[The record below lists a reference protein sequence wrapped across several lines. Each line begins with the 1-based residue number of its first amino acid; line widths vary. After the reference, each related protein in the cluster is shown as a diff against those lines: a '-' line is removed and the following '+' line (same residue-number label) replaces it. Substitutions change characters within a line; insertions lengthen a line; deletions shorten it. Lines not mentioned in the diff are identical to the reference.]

1 MIMMYD
7 HDDGDVK
14 GKQISPGNVDT
25 VLLYNHSM
33 VSLSLTH
40 TLSLP
45 SIVITMMMYVVIL
58 AQSSYR

>member
-1 MIMMYD
+1 MMIMMYD

-14 GKQISPGNVDT
+14 GKQISPGNADT

-33 VSLSLTH
+33 VSLSHTH
-40 TLSLP
+40 SLP

-58 AQSSYR
+58 AQSS